1 MWIINLTEY
10 ERSWFSLLYRLL
22 QSIDAHIGL
31 KWNSNSSITIVNGKG
46 KLDWNFGKF
55 LCCTC
60 AYIAWF
66 IMSDW
71 LQNTILVILATR
83 KKKKYSFRCTRSNGK
98 RWNQTEKKCI
108 PFYVFLFSKKNISQY
123 LNKAYKIN
131 IINILLNKIQKVEF
145 CHWNSLHNQT
155 IVRLTQK
162 DKNRQMKS
170 NGMLCTKWISKV
182 FLMSMII

>member
-31 KWNSNSSITIVNGKG
+31 KWNSNSSITIVNG
-46 KLDWNFGKF
+46 FGKVGLKLWEVF
-55 LCCTC
+55 VLHLRVHCMIYNVRLITKHNSCDTGN
-60 AYIAWF
+60 
-66 IMSDW
+66 
-71 LQNTILVILATR
+71 QK
-83 KKKKYSFRCTRSNGK
+83 KKKKYSFRCTRSNGN

-145 CHWNSLHNQT
+145 CHWNWLHNQT

-170 NGMLCTKWISKV
+170 NEMKCNAMYW
-182 FLMSMII
+182 MY